1 MANAATDA
9 GYSGGTSTAGGYA
22 TAATSLASSVGSILE
37 SMQLGK
43 AAYDTSYNNALEA
56 YTNKNRISQQ
66 NKNNSQVTGHNLQQ
80 LALAQAAIEHN
91 ANLSMIGAEKAG
103 VFKSQAGSEGVLSV
117 QSNQGGTL
125 NLLQAGIALQQNKA
139 QRQAELMK
147 LAQGYQLPLVGNRYR
162 TPSMIPGM
170 INAVTGLINSGHA
183 AYNLYSEQQ
192 QSQPTDTSSAPNNYG
207 FNAENPIQ

>member
-1 MANAATDA
+1 MTTAATDA
-9 GYSGGTSTAGGYA
+9 GTSAAGGYA
-22 TAATSLASSVGSILE
+22 AAATSLASSVGSILE

-56 YTNKNRISQQ
+56 YTTKNRISQQ
-66 NKNNSQVTGHNLQQ
+66 NKNNSAAAGYNLQQ
-80 LALAQAAIEHN
+80 LALAQAGIENN
-91 ANLSMIGAEKAG
+91 ANLNMVEAEKAG
-103 VFKSQAGSEGVLSV
+103 LFKSQAGSGGVLSV
-117 QSNQGGTL
+117 QRNTGGTL
-125 NLLQAGIALQQNKA
+125 NLLQAGMALQQNKA

-170 INAVTGLINSGHA
+170 IDAVTGLVNSGRA
-183 AYNLYSEQQ
+183 AYNLY
-192 QSQPTDTSSAPNNYG
+192 QSPRSGEAPTAQDYG